1 MKPVVATLIGAVL
14 YLIAAALKARQIRNG
29 DNERNNML
37 FLSVAIIGLLF
48 HGIGIFSLTFA
59 HHGVHLGFFHM
70 SSMIFWFI
78 VGLTISGFVRRK
90 PIDNVAVMIL
100 PLASLA
106 IFVGA
111 IFPHQYQPKLVNLT
125 PGILTHIVI
134 SILAYSMLTLASL
147 QALMLL
153 FQESQLRKKHSL
165 RLVMWLPPLQTMEE
179 ILFELLW
186 VGFILLSAAILSGT
200 LFLDDMFAQHL
211 AHKTIFS
218 IIAWLIFAT
227 LLIGHHRLGWRGKTA
242 VHWTLWGFVALM
254 LAYFGSKFV
263 LELILHRG

>member
-1 MKPVVATLIGAVL
+1 MKPVIVSLVAAVL
-14 YLIAAALKARQIRNG
+14 YLIAAALKARQIKRADAEA
-29 DNERNNML
+29 DNRV
-37 FLSVAIIGLLF
+37 FLSVASIALVL
-48 HGIGIFSLTFA
+48 HGIGIYNQTFA
-59 HHGVHLGFFHM
+59 HHGAHLGFFHM
-70 SSMIFWFI
+70 SSLIFWFI
-78 VGLTISGFVRRK
+78 TGLTISGFMRRK

-111 IFPHQYQPKLVNLT
+111 IFPHQYEPKTHLT
-125 PGILTHIVI
+125 PGILTHIII
-134 SILAYSMLTLASL
+134 SVLAYSMLSIASL
-147 QALMLL
+147 QALTLM

-179 ILFELLW
+179 ILFELIW
-186 VGFILLSAAILSGT
+186 IGFILLSAAILSGT

-227 LLIGHHRLGWRGKTA
+227 LLTGHHRMGWRGKTA
-242 VHWTLWGFVALM
+242 VRWTLWGFAALM

-263 LELILHRG
+263 LELILQRG